1 MDRHGWILKN
11 YSYKTPHFQTIF
23 RARINEMDQLFKW
36 TWKLTANKCPIATEN
51 PIAKAIEPVTSV
63 RLESQLA
70 KIVNTS

>member
-1 MDRHGWILKN
+1 M
-11 YSYKTPHFQTIF
+11 
-23 RARINEMDQLFKW
+23 INEMNQLFKW

-51 PIAKAIEPVTSV
+51 PIAKATEPVTSV

>member
-1 MDRHGWILKN
+1 MDRCGWILKN
-11 YSYKTPHFQTIF
+11 YSCKRHFQASS
-23 RARINEMDQLFKW
+23 RVRINEIDQLFKR

-70 KIVNTS
+70 KIVNTN